1 MKTNELI
8 DLLVKDLR
16 PLPSFAYVLLVAT
29 VCGTSIAAMA
39 FATMIG
45 TRIDIDVALSNEWF
59 IYKLLITL
67 SLVAT
72 TAIILDRTGR
82 PDVLVGGR
90 KWWLSLPLVLALAG
104 AIAEMCITTTDA
116 WIARAIGRN
125 GLKCLVLIPFLS
137 VAPLGCLLHGFRLA
151 APNHPGMA
159 GSAAGLMAGAIAASL
174 YALHCDD
181 DSPLFILI
189 WYTPAI
195 AFVVLIGYLLGTRL
209 LRW

>member
-8 DLLVKDLR
+8 DLLAKDLQ

-45 TRIDIDVALSNEWF
+45 TRIDMDEALSNEWF

-72 TAIILDRTGR
+72 TAVILDRTGR

-90 KWWLSLPLVLALAG
+90 KWWLSIPLVLALAG

-151 APNHPGMA
+151 APNHSGLA

-189 WYTPAI
+189 WYMPAI